1 MWKCY
6 QPGECPSKGLLRDCE
21 IFVNIRLKLGS
32 IVCSGGHSPLAQ
44 VLVGYTKLL
53 PNFQDTIWTWCFIEL
68 GIWHLRIPVLSF
80 STGSPTTFITRLSSI
95 TENVDFI
102 TTLSCYFGT
111 FSIKINPLKS
121 WRWRGKAVRQI
132 VRKIFFHWIFS
143 LVFFLSPPL
152 LHCMYGLDILI
163 FLQKSFC
170 IVCLSIYLC
179 LLFHQNGTVF
189 LQNGDCDWFII
200 DVCLALA
207 LSAADS
213 EVSSAVFMFSWQR
226 HLC

>member
-1 MWKCY
+1 M
-6 QPGECPSKGLLRDCE
+6 
-21 IFVNIRLKLGS
+21 
-32 IVCSGGHSPLAQ
+32 CSGGHSPLAQ

-170 IVCLSIYLC
+170 IVCLYLIYLYLIYLC
-179 LLFHQNGTVF
+179 LRFYFHHQNCFSAKWRLWLVYNWCVF
-189 LQNGDCDWFII
+189 GPRL
-200 DVCLALA
+200 VCCRQKCLVQCSCSVDRDTCAN
-207 LSAADS
+207 
-213 EVSSAVFMFSWQR
+213 
-226 HLC
+226 

>member
-1 MWKCY
+1 MCRY
-6 QPGECPSKGLLRDCE
+6 
-21 IFVNIRLKLGS
+21 
-32 IVCSGGHSPLAQ
+32 GHSPLAQ

-152 LHCMYGLDILI
+152 LHCMYVWTRYQNIFTKIILYCMFI
-163 FLQKSFC
+163 SY
-170 IVCLSIYLC
+170 LSISYLSMSTV
-179 LLFHQNGTVF
+179 LFSSSELFFCKMETVIG
-189 LQNGDCDWFII
+189 L
-200 DVCLALA
+200 
-207 LSAADS
+207 
-213 EVSSAVFMFSWQR
+213 
-226 HLC
+226 

>member
-1 MWKCY
+1 MWT
-6 QPGECPSKGLLRDCE
+6 
-21 IFVNIRLKLGS
+21 FVS
-32 IVCSGGHSPLAQ
+32 SSTGHSPLAQ

-132 VRKIFFHWIFS
+132 VRKIYFHWIFS
-143 LVFFLSPPL
+143 LVFLSLPTTL
-152 LHCMYGLDILI
+152 LHCMYGLSKYFYKNHFIVY
-163 FLQKSFC
+163 
-170 IVCLSIYLC
+170 VCLYLIYLC
-179 LLFHQNGTVF
+179 LRFYFHHQNCF
-189 LQNGDCDWFII
+189 SAKGDCDWFII

-207 LSAADS
+207 LSAADR
-213 EVSSAVFMFSWQR
+213 EVSSAGFMFSWQT
-226 HLC
+226 LGAN

>member
-1 MWKCY
+1 MWT
-6 QPGECPSKGLLRDCE
+6 
-21 IFVNIRLKLGS
+21 FVS
-32 IVCSGGHSPLAQ
+32 SSTGHSPLAQ

-132 VRKIFFHWIFS
+132 VRKIYFHWIFS
-143 LVFFLSPPL
+143 LVFLSLPP
-152 LHCMYGLDILI
+152 HCFTACMDFQNI
-163 FLQKSFC
+163 FTKIIYS
-170 IVCLSIYLC
+170 VCLFISYLSMSTF
-179 LLFHQNGTVF
+179 LFSSSELFFCKKRLWLVYNWCVF
-189 LQNGDCDWFII
+189 GPRLVRCR
-200 DVCLALA
+200 
-207 LSAADS
+207 
-213 EVSSAVFMFSWQR
+213 QR
-226 HLC
+226 GVQCRVHVQLTDTWW